1 MRDEKRV
8 DEVGGESGPRG
19 RAPSGTRLLGR
30 GGLRQGRRDPFQLKL
45 RSQPR
50 NPNPPCPFPPPRPA
64 PHHRQQSHVHE
75 HLGGSKVAISCS
87 EKASDETK
95 LDFSNNL
102 TVNIGIRD
110 GVWLEYLGP
119 DVFDLHQ
126 TVWHIGLD
134 DPLMWGFKGFPT
146 ADAKLA
152 RWVLAAE
159 DICFKNVILSYIF
172 RLGKCIPITRGGGI
186 YQAHMNEAL
195 EVLSG
200 GGWLHTF
207 PEGKVSQESAP
218 IRRLKW
224 GTASLIVMP
233 EKYFFGRRPPVP
245 LWNKD
250 IKIVIGEPIEFDLQR
265 LKQTAKTVSRDSSI
279 HSLGWPSTTDG
290 LDEAAQKWLY
300 IYISDQIRTIL
311 ERLRIFGATFKRFK
325 ESTMARRSHPTTS
338 KKKKRVLLEWHSS
351 ASPKGTAAIHCFGAI
366 HGTCS

>member
-1 MRDEKRV
+1 MRRGSMRWAGKADH
-8 DEVGGESGPRG
+8 VGGLPRALVFLAVGAFAKVVATLSNSSSVHNPETLIRLVRSRPPG
-19 RAPSGTRLLGR
+19 RPLIT
-30 GGLRQGRRDPFQLKL
+30 
-45 RSQPR
+45 
-50 NPNPPCPFPPPRPA
+50 
-64 PHHRQQSHVHE
+64 V
-75 HLGGSKVAISCS
+75 
-87 EKASDETK
+87 
-95 LDFSNNL
+95 SNHMS
-102 TVNIGIRD
+102 T
-110 GVWLEYLGP
+110 
-119 DVFDLHQ
+119 
-126 TVWHIGLD
+126 LD

-207 PEGKVSQESAP
+207 PEGKVSQENAP

-224 GTASLIVMP
+224 GTASLIVRAPVTPLVLPIVHCGFEKVMP

-325 ESTMARRSHPTTS
+325 QFSKIYSIRLDIVTPL
-338 KKKKRVLLEWHSS
+338 KKKFAVNVLEIRCRY
-351 ASPKGTAAIHCFGAI
+351 AVEDEADRCRN
-366 HGTCS
+366 